1 MQNLQKLK
9 KNLRFVIF
17 AMKKALDVMEAHD
30 ESGPVQPKHLREAV
44 RRLRLQGQIPNGRA
58 HKAFFRL

>member
-1 MQNLQKLK
+1 
-9 KNLRFVIF
+9 
-17 AMKKALDVMEAHD
+17 MEAHQ
-30 ESGPVQPKHLREAV
+30 ETGPLQPKHLREAV